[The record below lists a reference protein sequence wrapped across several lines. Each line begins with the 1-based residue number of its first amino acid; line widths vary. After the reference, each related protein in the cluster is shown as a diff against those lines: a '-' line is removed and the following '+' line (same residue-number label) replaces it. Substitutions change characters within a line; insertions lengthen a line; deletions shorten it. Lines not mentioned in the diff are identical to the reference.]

1 MTEPTYNYPPPVP
14 PAPPARS
21 RVLPVLAAVGGIV
34 LGLATLGAIVAED
47 EAAAPATTAR
57 PAQDNSPQDT
67 LRQWVA
73 DYGTRSAAVIGEI
86 EGYASDIAY
95 YAGQGDLLEV
105 LDLCADGARYMA
117 DAALEPLSLSPD
129 APAEWSRMIDA
140 YSRGMTACAEGDL
153 ELSTTYIGDGTQAMR
168 DLTERLRQL

>member
-1 MTEPTYNYPPPVP
+1 MTDPTYHYPPPVP

-47 EAAAPATTAR
+47 EAAAPATTAS
-57 PAQDNSPQDT
+57 PAATADPADS

-73 DYGTRSAAVIGEI
+73 DHGDRSAAVIGVI

-95 YAGQGDLLEV
+95 YAGQGDLIEV
-105 LDLCADGARYMA
+105 LALCRDGARYMA
-117 DAALEPLSLSPD
+117 DAALEPVSLSPD
-129 APAEWSRMIDA
+129 APAEWSRMVDA
-140 YSRGMTACAEGDL
+140 YSRGMSACADGDL
-153 ELSTTYIGDGTQAMR
+153 ELSTAYIGDGTQAMR